1 LIPASYPQGVFALEL
16 AVAALAAF
24 VVGMIRDTRSF
35 SNAVFL
41 GLALAFGALSF
52 AERLAETPERSA
64 RLLLLALVLL
74 VAAGPFVAAIYLV
87 VNGITMMR
95 REGARLANL
104 LSLLAGLAIFAV
116 LGLDFTADRAGSEKL
131 SLFSTAAVLL
141 SGYVSFLFV
150 SYVIYALIYSRLG
163 VDRGANFV
171 VALGSGLKDGGR
183 VTPLL
188 ASRLERA
195 RAVYE
200 TLVPDGAAGAAGA
213 ADPVLIVSGGKG
225 SDERVSEAEA
235 MAGYLVERGFPADR
249 VVREDRSRSTE
260 ENVRFSKAIMDR
272 SRPASRCVIVTSSYH
287 AFRAAIVARRVGVNG
302 QVTGAPT
309 AAYYWPSAVLR
320 EFAAVF
326 LSYKVVNFGICALI
340 VVLPLAYDAVRGAI

>member
-1 LIPASYPQGVFALEL
+1 M
-16 AVAALAAF
+16 AALAAF

-74 VAAGPFVAAIYLV
+74 VAAGPFVAAIYLM
-87 VNGITMMR
+87 VNGITMLR

-104 LSLLAGLAIFAV
+104 LSLLAGLAVFAV

-195 RAVYE
+195 RAVYD
-200 TLVPDGAAGAAGA
+200 TLVPDGAAGA

-287 AFRAAIVARRVGVNG
+287 AFRAAIIARRVGVNG

-340 VVLPLAYDAVRGAI
+340 IVLPLAYGAVRGAI

>member
-1 LIPASYPQGVFALEL
+1 VFALDL

-24 VVGMIRDTRSF
+24 VVGMIRDTRGF

-41 GLALAFGALSF
+41 GLALAFGALGF
-52 AERLAETPERSA
+52 AERLAESPERSA
-64 RLLLLALVLL
+64 RLLLLAVVLL
-74 VAAGPFVAAIYLV
+74 VAAGPVVAAIYLV
-87 VNGITMMR
+87 VNGITMTR
-95 REGARLANL
+95 REGARPANL

-116 LGLDFTADRAGSEKL
+116 LGLDFTADRAGSVKL

-150 SYVIYALIYSRLG
+150 SYVIYAFIYGRLG
-163 VDRGANFV
+163 VDRGADFV
-171 VALGSGLKDGGR
+171 VALGCGLKDGGH

-195 RAVYE
+195 RTVYE
-200 TLVPDGAAGAAGA
+200 TLVPDGAAGAP
-213 ADPVLIVSGGKG
+213 DPVLIVSGGKG
-225 SDERVSEAEA
+225 GDERVSEAEA
-235 MAGYLVERGFPADR
+235 MAGYLVERGFPAGR
-249 VVREDRSRSTE
+249 VVREDRSRTTE
-260 ENVRFSKAIMDR
+260 ENIRFSKAIMDR

-287 AFRAAIVARRVGVNG
+287 AFRAAIIARRAGVNG

-326 LSYKVVNFGICALI
+326 LSYKLVNFGVCALI
-340 VVLPLAYDAVRGAI
+340 VVLPLAYDAIRGSI

>member
-1 LIPASYPQGVFALEL
+1 M
-16 AVAALAAF
+16 AALAAF

-52 AERLAETPERSA
+52 AERLAEAPERSA

-87 VNGITMMR
+87 LNGITMTR
-95 REGARLANL
+95 REGVRPANL
-104 LSLLAGLAIFAV
+104 LSLLAGLAIITV
-116 LGLDFTADRAGSEKL
+116 LGLDFAADRAGSDKL
-131 SLFSTAAVLL
+131 SLFSSAMVLL

-150 SYVIYALIYSRLG
+150 SYVIYAFLYSRLG
-163 VDRGANFV
+163 VNRDADYV
-171 VALGSGLKDGGR
+171 VVLGSGLKDGGR
-183 VTPLL
+183 VPPLL
-188 ASRLERA
+188 ASRLDRA
-195 RAVYE
+195 RTVYE
-200 TLVPDGAAGAAGA
+200 ALREHGPTG
-213 ADPVLIVSGGKG
+213 PVLIVSGGKG

-235 MAGYLVERGFPADR
+235 MAGYLIERGFPAGR
-249 VVREDRSRSTE
+249 VVREDRSRP
-260 ENVRFSKAIMDR
+260 D
-272 SRPASRCVIVTSSYH
+272 SRCVIVTSSYH
-287 AFRAAIVARRVGVNG
+287 AFRAALLARRAGVDG

-326 LSYKVVNFGICALI
+326 LSYKLVNFGICALI
-340 VVLPLAYDAVRGAI
+340 IVLPLAYGAVRGAI

>member
-1 LIPASYPQGVFALEL
+1 MIPASYPQGVFALEL

-163 VDRGANFV
+163 VDRGADFV

-195 RAVYE
+195 RAVYD
-200 TLVPDGAAGAAGA
+200 TLVPDGAAGA

-287 AFRAAIVARRVGVNG
+287 AFRAAIIARRVGVNG

-326 LSYKVVNFGICALI
+326 LSHKVVNFGICALI

>member
-1 LIPASYPQGVFALEL
+1 M
-16 AVAALAAF
+16 AALAAF

-163 VDRGANFV
+163 VDRGADFV

-195 RAVYE
+195 RAVYD
-200 TLVPDGAAGAAGA
+200 TLVPDGAAGA

-287 AFRAAIVARRVGVNG
+287 AFRAAIIARRVGVNG